1 MDGEVLV
8 VGARGRIG
16 REVVRGLRA
25 AGARVVSLVRAA
37 SPQPVNGVREVVG
50 DLRNRRSLDAA
61 LAGITS
67 AFFTTPH
74 AEDEEAIGRA
84 FVDASGAAG
93 VRRLVFS
100 SAYHANFTT
109 SFGFALFVRAAE
121 LFTHYG
127 PKLRVEQRVRR
138 SGLSPV
144 VLLPS
149 NFFQND
155 ELFLEEIRAGCY
167 PQPLG
172 FRGVNRVD
180 CRDIGDAAVRALT
193 DLGLPSGAY
202 PLVGA
207 ERALTGPECADL
219 WARALGREVRYDGE
233 LERWRTRVAD
243 RMHARER
250 EDFGKTYR
258 LFQRMRVAA
267 SASDLARLTALLGRA
282 PRSYAAYVA
291 ERAAG
296 G

>member
-1 MDGEVLV
+1 MDGEVLI

-16 REVVRGLRA
+16 REVVRGLTS
-25 AGARVVSLVRAA
+25 AGARVVSLVRSV
-37 SPQPVNGVREVVG
+37 SPEPVKGVREVVG
-50 DLRNRRSLDAA
+50 DLRDRKSLDAA

-84 FVDASGAAG
+84 FVDASVAAG

-109 SFGFALFVRAAE
+109 AFGFALFVRAAE

-138 SGLSPV
+138 AGPSPV
-144 VLLPS
+144 VLMPS

-172 FRGVNRVD
+172 LRGVNRVD
-180 CRDIGDAAVRALT
+180 CRDIADAAVRALT
-193 DLGLPSGAY
+193 DLDLAPGAY

-207 ERALTGPECADL
+207 DAAVTGPQCADL
-219 WARALGREVRYDGE
+219 WARALGREVRYDGD
-233 LERWRTRVAD
+233 LEGWRARVAT

-267 SASDLARLTALLGRA
+267 PASDLARVTALLGRA
-282 PRSYAAYVA
+282 PR
-291 ERAAG
+291 
-296 G
+296 